1 MHGSEQQDGWH
12 DGNPVQQTTSA
23 TPPAGAL
30 TVHTANGEKSDEALM
45 AAYAAGDP
53 AAFDVL
59 YGRHKGP
66 LYRYFSRQLPEDQ
79 ARDCFQTLWLKVINA
94 RGDYRPDA
102 PLVSWLFAV
111 ARNVLMDH
119 YRRSNRKPPG
129 GDEDP
134 DELAGDEDDDPV
146 LAEIERQRLKDLL
159 LDLVRGLPFV
169 QREAWLLHQESG
181 LSASEI
187 ARLTGTTPEGLK
199 SRLRYARQKL
209 KTGLRAYAR
218 QN

>member
-1 MHGSEQQDGWH
+1 MTDTY
-12 DGNPVQQTTSA
+12 PVQDPTSS
-23 TPPAGAL
+23 TPLAGTL
-30 TVHTANGEKSDEALM
+30 TVLTANGAASDEALM
-45 AAYAAGDP
+45 AAYAEGDP

-119 YRRSNRKPPG
+119 YRRSGKSPPDA
-129 GDEDP
+129 DEDP
-134 DELAGDEDDDPV
+134 DELAGDEDGDPV
-146 LAEIERQRLKDLL
+146 LVEIERQRLKDRLL
-159 LDLVRGLPFV
+159 ELVARLPFV
-169 QREAWLLHQESG
+169 QREAWLLNQESG
-181 LSASEI
+181 LSAAEI
-187 ARLTGTTPEGLK
+187 AQLTGTTPEGLK